1 MWPFPGPNLAI
12 EAKLAA
18 RDAALSTAK
27 EFNASE
33 HQAYLNATG
42 MEVEDAAPSSC
53 LS

>member
-1 MWPFPGPNLAI
+1 MWPFSGRNLAI

-18 RDAALSTAK
+18 RDAAFSTAQ

-33 HQAYLNATG
+33 HQTFLNATG
-42 MEVEDAAPSSC
+42 KRVEDVALR